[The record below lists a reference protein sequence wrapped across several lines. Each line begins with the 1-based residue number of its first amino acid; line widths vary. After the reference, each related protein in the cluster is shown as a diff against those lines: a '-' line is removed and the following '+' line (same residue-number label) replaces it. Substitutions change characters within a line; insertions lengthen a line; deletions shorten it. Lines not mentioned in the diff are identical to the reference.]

1 MLMAA
6 PRDAANPT
14 KNALSGRPVSP
25 AAAKI
30 GARVENGA
38 VHQAQE
44 GRRML
49 CRTKARRVG
58 SPDLEPRAS

>member
-44 GRRML
+44 GRL
-49 CRTKARRVG
+49 DALQDESPARRI
-58 SPDLEPRAS
+58 A